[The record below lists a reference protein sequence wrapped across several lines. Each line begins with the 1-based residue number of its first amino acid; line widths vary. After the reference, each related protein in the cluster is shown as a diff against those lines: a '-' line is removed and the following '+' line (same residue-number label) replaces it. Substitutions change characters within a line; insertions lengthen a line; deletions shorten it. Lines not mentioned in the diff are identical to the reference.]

1 MNDPAV
7 TESAPA
13 WPALSRPALVAT
25 LTAAFLVCAALDEA
39 GVFSGIDQFAVSHL
53 MPWLRPTAH
62 PHENIFID
70 AISPIGT
77 LHPWY
82 ALLPGLWTYPC
93 SVLLSGLLL
102 ALLLWRGWRS
112 GRPLTALTLIAVWV
126 VGNALELVG
135 KATLRRPALY
145 GLSGGQRLHVT
156 PFDGSFPSGHMLR
169 GTIVAAALIEL
180 APHARGW
187 WVAWWLLVGPALI
200 VSAAHT
206 PSDVL
211 GGALA
216 GLALVGS
223 VQLLRRSARLE
234 RAWVRSAAARGGG
247 RSAPSPRRPAEQHR

>member
-1 MNDPAV
+1 VNDQAS
-7 TESAPA
+7 TESAP
-13 WPALSRPALVAT
+13 SRPALGRPALLGTLVAG
-25 LTAAFLVCAALDEA
+25 FLACAALDEA

-62 PHENIFID
+62 PHDSIFID

-93 SVLLSGLLL
+93 SVLISGLLL
-102 ALLLWRGWRS
+102 ALLLWRCWRR
-112 GRPLTALTLIAVWV
+112 GRPSPAVALIAVWV
-126 VGNALELVG
+126 AGNALELVG

-145 GLSGGQRLHVT
+145 GLSGGHRLHVT

-169 GTIVAAALIEL
+169 GTIVAAVMIEL

-187 WVAWWLLVGPALI
+187 WLGWWLLVGPALV

-223 VQLLRRSARLE
+223 AQLLSRSALLE
-234 RAWVRSAAARGGG
+234 RACARVADARGAGSG
-247 RSAPSPRRPAEQHR
+247 APPARRPVEQHR